1 MLKPQ
6 LKVSLWPQARP
17 QLHPDGFDFRKG
29 KGRLEKKQCGDLT
42 LTGACKPLKKKKIKS
57 TYVRNPTQQCVLD
70 EKQKGEGRK
79 WWPVG

>member
-1 MLKPQ
+1 MWFLDIDWNVQ
-6 LKVSLWPQARP
+6 IS
-17 QLHPDGFDFRKG
+17 
-29 KGRLEKKQCGDLT
+29 T
-42 LTGACKPLKKKKIKS
+42 KKKIKR